1 MEVRVLSHHILKSA
15 VAFYTNPLNILNPPS
30 SHQRVRG
37 TFNKRAARHI
47 QSPFFLLLLLSPQ
60 IVASLLNR
68 CAL

>member
-1 MEVRVLSHHILKSA
+1 MEVRVLSHHILKCA

-30 SHQRVRG
+30 SQRVRG

-47 QSPFFLLLLLSPQ
+47 QSPFFLLLLLLSPQ